1 MILFLH
7 IFFAI
12 FVNSTK
18 FNVPPSRR
26 NQELQSF
33 LSMLLIWWNIM
44 MEMIGRIRLII
55 EYELIKASY
64 FWIYYRR
71 VAMNHMMSVFMIH

>member
-1 MILFLH
+1 
-7 IFFAI
+7 
-12 FVNSTK
+12 
-18 FNVPPSRR
+18 
-26 NQELQSF
+26 
-33 LSMLLIWWNIM
+33 M